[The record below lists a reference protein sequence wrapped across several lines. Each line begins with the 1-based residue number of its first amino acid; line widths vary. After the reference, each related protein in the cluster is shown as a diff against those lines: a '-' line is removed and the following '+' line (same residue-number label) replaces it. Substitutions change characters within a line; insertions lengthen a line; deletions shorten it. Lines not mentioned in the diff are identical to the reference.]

1 MVKTNLRRAAQ
12 RAMNV
17 PPVAQQH
24 RTDKQER
31 PVFSW
36 RIFWDANSFPEKYLG
51 GRINARLAS
60 VMCASIAR
68 NIRQCNLPTSADMLR
83 FFHSI
88 ILADSRR

>member
-36 RIFWDANSFPEKYLG
+36 RIF
-51 GRINARLAS
+51 
-60 VMCASIAR
+60 
-68 NIRQCNLPTSADMLR
+68 
-83 FFHSI
+83 
-88 ILADSRR
+88 